1 MYEPLEATKYH
12 NSLKL
17 SILVPVKANF
27 LYILQYD
34 TPCTIL
40 KMNRIKKDFD
50 SFNDP
55 NCYYPYCL
63 LSMIQGFLYPN

>member
-1 MYEPLEATKYH
+1 MQWNVLYNRDIVE
-12 NSLKL
+12 L
-17 SILVPVKANF
+17 SCKEFGISQYTLVE
-27 LYILQYD
+27 
-34 TPCTIL
+34 
-40 KMNRIKKDFD
+40 NRIKKDFD